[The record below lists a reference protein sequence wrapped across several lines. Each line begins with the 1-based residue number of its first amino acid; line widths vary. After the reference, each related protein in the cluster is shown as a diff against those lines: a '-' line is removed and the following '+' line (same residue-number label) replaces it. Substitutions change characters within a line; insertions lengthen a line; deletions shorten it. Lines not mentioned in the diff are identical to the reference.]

1 MIQLFRRKS
10 RMLRKTMDIVM
21 IKLRVFMRI
30 HILENIIKKV
40 KSR

>member
-1 MIQLFRRKS
+1 MIQLFRRKN